1 MAKRIGVFVTIVL
14 MIVPVL
20 AISLTLGGLFL
31 AGTGPSEEAYEAFGS
46 PNALSTGIL
55 LADTGGNAFMV
66 CVLEEES
73 TQLISILPTSTP
85 KEGLNTSF
93 LSIYQKEGIDRLK
106 QEIAKSLSLKVDGY
120 LEVDFSGLSSV
131 VDALGGM
138 TMEGKT
144 YTGQE
149 LEGYFQRPSTDQ
161 TTATAQQDVVL
172 AVGRRFCSAGFWKG
186 QKAFRKFM
194 KITETD
200 LSVSALMK
208 IGKALIPALEGKNL
222 QRACLPLEGN
232 WNLSA
237 TALS

>member
-20 AISLTLGGLFL
+20 AIGLTLGGLFL
-31 AGTGPSEEAYEAFGS
+31 AGTGPSEEAYEVFGS
-46 PNALSTGIL
+46 QNALSTGIL

-66 CVLEEES
+66 CVLEEGS

-85 KEGLNTSF
+85 KEVLNTSF

-106 QEIAKSLSLKVDGY
+106 QEVAKSLSLKVDGY

-149 LEGYFQRPSTDQ
+149 LEEYFQSPSTDQ

-237 TALS
+237 TDLS

>member
-20 AISLTLGGLFL
+20 ALSLTLGGLFL
-31 AGTGPSEEAYEAFGS
+31 AGTGSSEEAYEVFGS
-46 PNALSTGIL
+46 QNALSTGIL

-73 TQLISILPTSTP
+73 TQFISILPTSTP

-106 QEIAKSLSLKVDGY
+106 QEIAKSLSLKVDGH

-131 VDALGGM
+131 VDALGGV

-149 LEGYFQRPSTDQ
+149 LEGYFQSPSTDQ

-237 TALS
+237 TDLS

>member
-31 AGTGPSEEAYEAFGS
+31 AGTGPSEEAYEVFGKQ
-46 PNALSTGIL
+46 NIRSTGIL

-66 CVLEEES
+66 CVLEEGS
-73 TQLISILPTSTP
+73 TQLISILPTATP
-85 KEGLNTSF
+85 KEGQNTTF

-131 VDALGGM
+131 ADALDGVA
-138 TMEGKT
+138 MEGRT
-144 YTGQE
+144 YSGQE
-149 LEGYFQRPSTDQ
+149 LEGYFQSPTTDQ

-172 AVGRRFCSAGFWKG
+172 AVADAFAAPAFGKDRRPF
-186 QKAFRKFM
+186 
-194 KITETD
+194 E
-200 LSVSALMK
+200 
-208 IGKALIPALEGKNL
+208 NL
-222 QRACLPLEGN
+222 
-232 WNLSA
+232 
-237 TALS
+237 

>member
-1 MAKRIGVFVTIVL
+1 MAKRKGVIVTIVL

-20 AISLTLGGLFL
+20 AIGLTLGGLFL
-31 AGTGPSEEAYEAFGS
+31 AGTGPSEEAYEVFGS
-46 PNALSTGIL
+46 QNALSTGIL

-66 CVLEEES
+66 CVLEEGS

>member
-31 AGTGPSEEAYEAFGS
+31 AGTGPSEEAYEVFGS
-46 PNALSTGIL
+46 QNALSTGIL

-66 CVLEEES
+66 CVLGEGY
-73 TQLISILPTSTP
+73 TKLISILPTATP
-85 KEGLNTSF
+85 KEGQNTTF

-131 VDALGGM
+131 ADALDGVA
-138 TMEGKT
+138 MEGRA
-144 YTGQE
+144 YSGQE
-149 LEGYFQRPSTDQ
+149 LEGYFQSPSTDQ

-232 WNLSA
+232 WNISA

>member
-31 AGTGPSEEAYEAFGS
+31 AGSGPSEEAYEVFGS
-46 PNALSTGIL
+46 QNALSTGIL

-66 CVLEEES
+66 CVLEEGS

-85 KEGLNTSF
+85 KEGLTTSF

-106 QEIAKSLSLKVDGY
+106 QEIAESLSLKVDGY

-131 VDALGGM
+131 VDALDGV

-149 LEGYFQRPSTDQ
+149 LEGYFQTPSTDR
-161 TTATAQQDVVL
+161 TAAAAQQDVVL

-237 TALS
+237 TAFS

>member
-1 MAKRIGVFVTIVL
+1 MAKRIGVFVMIVL

-31 AGTGPSEEAYEAFGS
+31 AGTGSSEEAYEVFGS
-46 PNALSTGIL
+46 QNALSTGIL

-66 CVLEEES
+66 CVLEEGS

-131 VDALGGM
+131 ADALDGVA
-138 TMEGKT
+138 MEGRT
-144 YTGQE
+144 YSGQE
-149 LEGYFQRPSTDQ
+149 LEEYFQIPSTDQ

-200 LSVSALMK
+200 LSVSTLMK

-237 TALS
+237 TDLS

>member
-1 MAKRIGVFVTIVL
+1 MAKRIGVFVMIVL

-20 AISLTLGGLFL
+20 ALSLTLGGLFL
-31 AGTGPSEEAYEAFGS
+31 AGTGPSEEAYEVFGS
-46 PNALSTGIL
+46 QNALSTGIL

-66 CVLEEES
+66 CGLEEGS

-131 VDALGGM
+131 ADALDGVA
-138 TMEGKT
+138 MEGRT
-144 YTGQE
+144 YSGQE
-149 LEGYFQRPSTDQ
+149 LEGYFQSPSTEQ

-232 WNLSA
+232 WNISA

>member
-31 AGTGPSEEAYEAFGS
+31 AGTGSSEEAYEVFGS
-46 PNALSTGIL
+46 QNALSTGIL

-73 TQLISILPTSTP
+73 TQFISILPTSTP

>member
-1 MAKRIGVFVTIVL
+1 MAKRRGVFVTIVL

-20 AISLTLGGLFL
+20 AIGLTLGGLFL
-31 AGTGPSEEAYEAFGS
+31 AGTGPSEEVYEVFGS
-46 PNALSTGIL
+46 QNALSTGIL

-66 CVLEEES
+66 CVLEEGS